1 MKNSMHSYTLNLFN
15 ENRLVFI
22 NENQKTSTEKQE
34 PKDAINKL
42 NPEEAKKTI
51 ETATKKLQEFSKDI
65 TTQLEKK
72 PNDPKLKATQ
82 NYFNNLL
89 ENLRNALKNKSNI
102 PAVNIAKNIIR
113 VLDKI
118 EREEMEAVDK
128 EMKAISEGIGS
139 KEKYDKKMEANFQ
152 ELLSQFKNLPTGKEV
167 GFKMKNSKEVTV
179 RKINKDTCQLQYKDG
194 GKITISLKDPAGL
207 LNVAQTVADN
217 LEFTNPHA
225 YQELAQDFKLEKTN
239 INNWAGTGGK
249 QTEELKLIYGIGE
262 YDNKSSVMKDKEG
275 NEFYFKL
282 SGKNGEA
289 TTMELYIKNKD
300 TKEFKLALKEV
311 NGKIEKPAN
320 GPTAVAQ
327 QPKKI
332 PLDINNPDF

>member
-1 MKNSMHSYTLNLFN
+1 MN
-15 ENRLVFI
+15 ES
-22 NENQKTSTEKQE
+22 QKISTEKQE

-42 NPEEAKKTI
+42 DPEEKKTI
-51 ETATKKLQEFSKDI
+51 ETAKKKLREFSKDI
-65 TTQLEKK
+65 TAQLEKK

-113 VLDKI
+113 VLNKI
-118 EREEMEAVDK
+118 EREEMKAVSE
-128 EMKAISEGIGS
+128 EMKAISEEIGS

-167 GFKMKNSKEVTV
+167 GFKMKNNKEVTA
-179 RKINKDTCQLQYKDG
+179 RKINKDTCQLQYKDD
-194 GKITISLKDPAGL
+194 GKITTISLKDLAEL
-207 LNVAQTVADN
+207 LNVAQKVADN

-225 YQELAQDFKLEKTN
+225 YQELAKDFKLEKTN

-262 YDNKSSVMKDKEG
+262 YDNKSSIMKDKEG

-300 TKEFKLALKEV
+300 TKAFKLALKEV

-320 GPTAVAQ
+320 GATAVAQ
-327 QPKKI
+327 QPKKR